1 MVPENIAERL
11 LNITSMLNNLKS
23 FIKQVYQKYQTQ
35 NINKKI
41 GQSNH
46 FRSEISQKEEQLLKL
61 KEEKKTNF

>member
-23 FIKQVYQKYQTQ
+23 LIKQVYQKHQTQ
-35 NINKKI
+35 KINKKI

-61 KEEKKTNF
+61 KVEKKTNF

>member
-61 KEEKKTNF
+61 KVEKKTNF

>member
-46 FRSEISQKEEQLLKL
+46 FISEISQKEEQLLKL
-61 KEEKKTNF
+61 KVEKKTNF